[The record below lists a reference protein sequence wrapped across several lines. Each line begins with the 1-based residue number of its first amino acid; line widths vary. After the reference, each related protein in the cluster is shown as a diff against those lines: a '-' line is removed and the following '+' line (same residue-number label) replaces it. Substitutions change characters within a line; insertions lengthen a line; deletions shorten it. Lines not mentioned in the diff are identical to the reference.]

1 MSCCVPVTLTAA
13 VQTAGGE
20 KGEEGER
27 RRRRR
32 EAAARDTVTC
42 KRTHMVLPQRSTQH
56 RDSPKKP
63 PALLQA
69 PFFPQNKQFS
79 VFISPSFP
87 PPRIFPSSRSP
98 LSVGL
103 GPVKQRHG
111 SGERRR
117 RQRGDVEKA
126 SGRHQEDIRF

>member
-1 MSCCVPVTLTAA
+1 MSYCALVMLTAA

-20 KGEEGER
+20 EGEEGE

-56 RDSPKKP
+56 RDSPKNLRHSCKHH
-63 PALLQA
+63 
-69 PFFPQNKQFS
+69 FFTQNRQFS